1 MVAKRSSRVSAAA
14 AQVRQAAARLTW
26 WTSRADVRRRLLGTV
41 GELSVNDAWLLG
53 SIAAAGTMRVSEAA
67 RMQGVDKSTI
77 SPQLRRLEE
86 RGLLERA
93 TDPSDGRVV
102 LVAVTDEGRRWN
114 DELNGSG
121 AAVFADA
128 LRDWPV
134 EDVTTLAALLTRL
147 ADRLTIDGVPNG
159 VPGGTGPSDTADAR
173 HGRTARTRRG

>member
-1 MVAKRSSRVSAAA
+1 MNREGQVTAAA

-26 WTSRADVRRRLLGTV
+26 WTSRSDVRRRLLGTA

-77 SPQLRRLEE
+77 SPQLRRLEQ
-86 RGLLERA
+86 RGLLART

-102 LVAVTDEGRRWN
+102 LVTVTDEGRRWN
-114 DELNGSG
+114 EQLDASG

-128 LRDWPV
+128 LRDWPSD
-134 EDVTTLAALLTRL
+134 DVATLAALLTRL
-147 ADRLTIDGVPNG
+147 ADHLTID
-159 VPGGTGPSDTADAR
+159 T
-173 HGRTARTRRG
+173 